1 MRFVNRI
8 IIVFSI
14 IFLTLVSFQSVV
26 YAESLNKTEVS
37 SQLKR
42 PILQSYFKFD
52 SYKLDD
58 QTHPLWFP
66 GFLIVQLIKGVMAFI
81 IILLILFDIIEPN
94 KLL

>member
-1 MRFVNRI
+1 MRFVNRS

-14 IFLTLVSFQSVV
+14 IFLTLISFQSVV

-42 PILQSYFKFD
+42 PISQSEFEFD
-52 SYKLDD
+52 SYKFDD
-58 QTHPLWFP
+58 QTRPSWFP
-66 GFLIVQLIKGVMAFI
+66 GFLIVQLIKGVTAFI
-81 IILLILFDIIEPN
+81 IVLLILFDIIEPN